1 MCCDFTYMC
10 GFLKKKQL
18 KETQM
23 SIHNKNNGNNN
34 VIEIENK
41 QVLFSEKLEQMR
53 NW

>member
-1 MCCDFTYMC
+1 
-10 GFLKKKQL
+10 
-18 KETQM
+18 M